1 MPGPLKKGNTSVTLS
16 LNKKIYSKYQNFC
29 EREGLMISRQVE
41 KFMKKHGASKKDRNV
56 LDSIL
61 GK

>member
-1 MPGPLKKGNTSVTLS
+1 MPSSLKKGNLRVTLS
-16 LNKKIYSKYQNFC
+16 LNKETYSKYREFC
-29 EREGLMISRQVE
+29 DKEGLIISRQVE

-56 LDSIL
+56 LDNIL